1 MRHHNMS
8 QHMERGSGFRQWKKL
23 LWSLL
28 GILFAVLCLGG
39 CEQAKQTDTLSD
51 QKEIAVIC
59 KGEQHQFWQTVKAGA
74 EEAGEELGV
83 AVTFE
88 APTDESQIDAQIEM
102 VEKAIEKKV
111 DAILLAP
118 LDTDKLNHVIDKAS
132 AEGIPVLTFD
142 SDVTTD
148 TRVATI
154 GTDNITGG
162 AIAARN
168 AVEQIGTEG
177 KVAVIVHVKGAQTAI
192 EREKGFVDEIS
203 KHKGIEIVGT
213 EFCNGDPEL
222 AKEQASEFIRNH
234 PDLKCIYA
242 TNEGSALGAAQAV
255 QDSGITLIGFD
266 SSDDEIRYL
275 EDGWIQGMM
284 VQNPYNMGYLGIRNI
299 YKAMQGKKLE
309 EKIDTGITYVDRN
322 NVQDED
328 IQWLLYPM
336 GKEK

>member
-1 MRHHNMS
+1 MKHKAVERKREKKPVFRLHMRPFLCMA
-8 QHMERGSGFRQWKKL
+8 GL
-23 LWSLL
+23 LSMM
-28 GILFAVLCLGG
+28 FCLCG
-39 CEQAKQTDTLSD
+39 CEQTQTQVAD
-51 QKEIAVIC
+51 QEQKRIAVIC

-83 AVTFE
+83 KITFE
-88 APTDESQIDAQIEM
+88 APPDESQIDVQIEM
-102 VEKAIEKKV
+102 VKKAIEEKA

-118 LDTDKLNHVIDKAS
+118 LDTDRLNDVIDQAD
-132 AEGIPVLTFD
+132 AEGIPVLTLD

-148 TRVATI
+148 ARVATI

-168 AVEQIGTEG
+168 AIEQIGTEG
-177 KVAVIVHVKGAQTAI
+177 KVAVIVHVRGAQTAI
-192 EREKGFVDEIS
+192 EREKGFVDEIN
-203 KHKGIEIVGT
+203 KYDGLQVVGS
-213 EFCNGDPEL
+213 ESCNGDPDL
-222 AKEQASEFIRNH
+222 AKEQAEEFIKKN

-255 QDSGITLIGFD
+255 QDTGITVIGFD

-275 EDGWIQGMM
+275 QDGWIQGMM
-284 VQNPYNMGYLGIRNI
+284 VQNPYNMGYLGVRNI

-322 NVQDED
+322 NLQDED
-328 IQWLLYPM
+328 IEWLLYPM
-336 GKEK
+336 GKGE

>member
-1 MRHHNMS
+1 MK
-8 QHMERGSGFRQWKKL
+8 FRNTEQTKKKKTDFCL
-23 LWSLL
+23 YTGTLIAMI
-28 GILFAVLCLGG
+28 GILSIGLCLGG
-39 CEQAKQTDTLSD
+39 CGRKKTEDTKQE
-51 QKEIAVIC
+51 KERIAVIC

-74 EEAGEELGV
+74 EEAGEELDV
-83 AVTFE
+83 EIMFE
-88 APTDESQIDAQIEM
+88 APEDESQIDVQIGM
-102 VEKAIEKKV
+102 VEKAIEDRV

-118 LDTDKLNHVIDKAS
+118 LDTDKLNTVIDRAS
-132 AEGIPVLTFD
+132 SKEIPVLTLD
-142 SDVTTD
+142 SDVTTSS
-148 TRVATI
+148 RVATI

-168 AVEQIGTEG
+168 TVEQIGTRG

-192 EREKGFVDEIS
+192 EREKGFVDEL
-203 KHKGIEIVGT
+203 KKYDGIEIVGS
-213 EFCNGDPEL
+213 ESCNGDPDL
-222 AKEQASEFIRNH
+222 AKEQANAFIQKN

-242 TNEGSALGAAQAV
+242 TNEGGALGAAQAV
-255 QDSGITLIGFD
+255 QDKGITVIGFD

-322 NVQDED
+322 NLQDED
-328 IQWLLYPM
+328 IRWLLYPM
-336 GKEK
+336 GKGE